1 VTTPETA
8 AAPHSTPNPFA
19 SAALTVLSFAVLFF
33 AGAAVGLMSGFSMGW
48 VSHFWDLSLIAQVG
62 GVAAVAAYLVAL
74 YALCRLAGWGSRRQ
88 SGALGFALGFVA
100 AVLVMIGY
108 TTGGSIVI
116 SGKLVNYV
124 FLFGSMIALAAGVVR
139 SFVLPPRTTPQAQ
152 PQVSG
157 A

>member
-1 VTTPETA
+1 M
-8 AAPHSTPNPFA
+8 
-19 SAALTVLSFAVLFF
+19 TVLSFAVLLF
-33 AGAAVGLMSGFSMGW
+33 AGAAVGLMSGFLMGW
-48 VSHFWDLSLIAQVG
+48 VSHFWDLGPITQAG
-62 GVAAVAAYLVAL
+62 GVAAVVVYLVAL

-100 AVLVMIGY
+100 ILLAMIGY
-108 TTGGSIVI
+108 TVGGSIVI

-124 FLFGSMIALAAGVVR
+124 FLFGSMVALAAGVVR
-139 SFVLPPRTTPQAQ
+139 SVVLPPRTTHRAQ

>member
-1 VTTPETA
+1 M
-8 AAPHSTPNPFA
+8 
-19 SAALTVLSFAVLFF
+19 TVLSFAVLLF

-48 VSHFWDLSLIAQVG
+48 VSHFWDLGPITQAG
-62 GVAAVAAYLVAL
+62 GVAAVVVYLVAL

-100 AVLVMIGY
+100 ILLAMIGY
-108 TTGGSIVI
+108 TVGGSIVI

-124 FLFGSMIALAAGVVR
+124 FLFGSMVALAAGVVR
-139 SFVLPPRTTPQAQ
+139 SVVLPPRTTHRAQ